1 MSNPVVAPLNELSL
15 AAQSGRIGVEVAAKH
30 ADRVDRDAVY
40 PREAMQALA
49 SARLLGVQVPR
60 DLGGSSATL
69 AEVSAMCTAL
79 GRHCANTAMI
89 FAMHQIQVACI
100 VRHGLGEP
108 ALRTYAREGLVLRQE
123 LLASATTETGV
134 GGDVRTSLC
143 TIERNGE
150 RFRLEKNA
158 PVISYGR
165 EADGILATARRA
177 ADAPSGDQV
186 ITLLRRSEYQLQ
198 PKGLW
203 ETMGFRGTCSE
214 GFLLQGEAPSDQIL
228 PQPYAEISA
237 QTMLPVSHI
246 LWSSVWLGMAQDA
259 AERARTFVRAE
270 ARRRPGVMPPGA
282 LRLAELGT
290 LVQGFQSNVAE
301 ALRYYEAIQDDRDA
315 LGGMGIALRMNN
327 LKVSA
332 SQLVVTVVAQ
342 ALQVCGIAGYR
353 CDTPFTLARH
363 LRDAY
368 GASLMINNDRILG
381 GNAQMLLVYKE
392 TYA

>member
-186 ITLLRRSEYQLQ
+186 ITLLRKSEYQLQ

-290 LVQGFQSNVAE
+290 LVQGFQSSVAD